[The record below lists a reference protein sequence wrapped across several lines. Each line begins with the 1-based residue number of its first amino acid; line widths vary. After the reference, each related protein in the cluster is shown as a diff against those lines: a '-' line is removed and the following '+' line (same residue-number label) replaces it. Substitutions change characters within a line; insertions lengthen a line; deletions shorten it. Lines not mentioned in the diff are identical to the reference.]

1 VSSTRTV
8 RWRDTEAETSII
20 LLEDVEAGHRIT
32 GPAIV
37 EHSATTFA
45 IPPGRA
51 ARLDT
56 HGIFHLT
63 SGEGD

>member
-1 VSSTRTV
+1 VHWGEGFVQTDLVQLEEV
-8 RWRDTEAETSII
+8 R
-20 LLEDVEAGHRIT
+20 AGHRIE

-51 ARLDT
+51 ATLDR
-56 HGIFHLT
+56 HQIFHLEVT
-63 SGEGD
+63 S

>member
-1 VSSTRTV
+1 V
-8 RWRDTEAETSII
+8 RWRDGDAETSIVR
-20 LLEDVEAGHRIT
+20 LEDVVAGHEIS

-51 ARLDT
+51 ARLDA

-63 SGEGD
+63 RGG